1 MARDF
6 EQNSDSDQQLVAE
19 IRDGNKQAFRKVF
32 FDYYHDLRSFAFQ
45 ITKSGE
51 QAKDIVQEVFF
62 KLWDRRSQWQLQ
74 SSLKAYLFQAVR
86 NEALNQISKENSL
99 QDARRQWSAR
109 TDEFVSREGGEEN
122 DPERQ
127 QLLDQI
133 WRIVG
138 EMSERRQSVFI
149 LHRKHGLSYKEI
161 ADVLCIARKTVEN
174 HIGLALDEIREHL
187 EQRRR

>member
-1 MARDF
+1 MARAF

-32 FDYYHDLRSFAFQ
+32 FDYYYELRSFAFQ
-45 ITKSGE
+45 VTKSGE

-62 KLWDRRSQWQLQ
+62 KLWDRRTQWQLQ

-86 NEALNQISKENSL
+86 NEALNQISKENNL
-99 QDARRQWSAR
+99 QDARRQWSERA
-109 TDEFVSREGGEEN
+109 DEFVSREGGDEN

-127 QLLDQI
+127 QLLDQV
-133 WRIVG
+133 WRIVAK
-138 EMSERRQSVFI
+138 MSERRQSVFI

-161 ADVLCIARKTVEN
+161 ADVLGIARKTVEN
-174 HIGLALDEIREHL
+174 HMGLALDEIREQL
-187 EQRRR
+187 EQLR